1 LWETQGLS
9 VNFLGFPGNQII
21 FECNKGH
28 GLGSFSMDR
37 KGLGSTMNRWTGAA
51 GSSPEEGHAGVPVH
65 KTSSWRWGEQE
76 ERMGILT
83 PGGTRWWRGSDGQA
97 LVKGGG
103 SRASSTRRCSGH
115 EGEERGAEMSAVKM
129 AGGVAPFYR
138 ARKAV
143 EGSGGDRL
151 ARWVLKTSVMR

>member
-1 LWETQGLS
+1 
-9 VNFLGFPGNQII
+9 
-21 FECNKGH
+21 
-28 GLGSFSMDR
+28 MDR
-37 KGLGSTMNRWTGAA
+37 GGRELAGRGARRCSRAQDLVVAA
-51 GSSPEEGHAGVPVH
+51 GGARGADGDPY
-65 KTSSWRWGEQE
+65 
-76 ERMGILT
+76 
-83 PGGTRWWRGSDGQA
+83 PGWHEVVEDSQA
-97 LVKGGG
+97 LAKGGG